1 MEENGPVTDSANLY
15 WREIMLEV
23 IHGSPVGYLR
33 TGLGSN
39 YTGER
44 RLPVLDVL
52 HMLLEP

>member
-1 MEENGPVTDSANLY
+1 MEENGPVADNANLY